1 MEKTIGR
8 YSYQLGLLCAAIAL
22 VWRVLIALS
31 AQVPEYFLHG
41 KLIYTTF
48 LNGGVLLFVVSIAA
62 ANYAWLKTQ
71 KD

>member
-22 VWRVLIALS
+22 VWRILITVWGHAPAYL
-31 AQVPEYFLHG
+31 LHG
-41 KLIYTTF
+41 RLIYTTF
-48 LNGGVLLFVVSIAA
+48 LKGGVLLFVVSIAA
-62 ANYAWLKTQ
+62 ANYAWLQAQ